1 MNNDLNFISGDF
13 LELDLPKE
21 KQYLFKYFDT
31 DIQMQFLR
39 YYYVFGNIDRFMEHT
54 GFFCAKRYLRELIE
68 KYNKLTDTYNRAK
81 ESADLEIVAQIQMGK
96 FKI

>member
-1 MNNDLNFISGDF
+1 MSNDLNLISGDF

-31 DIQMQFLR
+31 DIQVQFVR
-39 YYYVFGNIDRFMEHT
+39 YYYVFGNVDRFVEHT
-54 GFFCAKRYLRELIE
+54 GFFCVKRYLRELIE
-68 KYNKLTDTYNRAK
+68 KYNKLVEIYDKAK